1 MNKQLANIEPISL
14 PDIRRPAQMPSLPG
28 WVVLRLECLKDNWQ
42 NGGKVLTLPVAMVL
56 TEAQRTMVRSHIS
69 ALSKLVERTP
79 STSADSEAETL
90 GIVTKML
97 LALPAQRSTEA
108 GNEAKGEAYLVAL
121 DDISPWAVQEAVH
134 KWYRG
139 EHGADYDYRWSP
151 VPADLR
157 KLARS
162 EEWRV
167 RGRMTML
174 QRLIDAVPLLEFSD
188 EHRRDM
194 LNRVSE
200 LLKGALQPAA
210 PGDVAPAMRE
220 VDE

>member
-1 MNKQLANIEPISL
+1 M
-14 PDIRRPAQMPSLPG
+14 
-28 WVVLRLECLKDNWQ
+28 VCLH
-42 NGGKVLTLPVAMVL
+42 V
-56 TEAQRTMVRSHIS
+56 EA
-69 ALSKLVERTP
+69 LGKLVERTP
-79 STSADSEAETL
+79 TSSADAEAETL
-90 GIVTKML
+90 VIVTKML

-108 GNEAKGEAYLVAL
+108 GNEAKGEAYMAAL
-121 DDISPWAVQEAVH
+121 DDVPPWAVQEAVR

-139 EHGADYDYRWSP
+139 EHGADYNYRWSP

-174 QRLIDAVPLLEFSD
+174 QRLVDAVPLLEFSD
-188 EHRRDM
+188 EHRQDM
-194 LNRVSE
+194 VNRVAE

-210 PGDVAPAMRE
+210 PGDVAPAKRE
-220 VDE
+220 AAE